1 MRIDDCIF
9 DLYGTLVDI
18 RTDEEKPELWENLYL
33 NYHKKGLTFDST
45 QLKLEYEKLVKEE
58 ILRMK
63 REGQKREEEAWGRS
77 QKAEKEEAQ
86 GLSQKTEKEEA
97 CSQSQKTEKE
107 EARYLSRVSEY
118 DPEIDLTRVF
128 AQLFEESKP
137 TDPLIWD
144 FGRYFRELSIEKLSL
159 YPEARAMLL
168 AIRAAGKRVW
178 LLTNAQRVFTGPEL
192 QKLGIDDCFNGIY
205 ISSDYDCKKPD
216 PRFFNILLKEQGID
230 PAHAIM
236 IGNDGNCDIAGA
248 RQVGLHTLYLHSETS
263 PKGDDPVA
271 DYKLSEPDMKMVK
284 KILLEENGLR

>member
-1 MRIDDCIF
+1 MQGKSWLAEEIMATWNNTMRIDDCIF

-63 REGQKREEEAWGRS
+63 QE
-77 QKAEKEEAQ
+77 
-86 GLSQKTEKEEA
+86 SQKTEKEEA
-97 CSQSQKTEKE
+97 WCLSQISG
-107 EARYLSRVSEY
+107 Y

-128 AQLFEESKP
+128 AQLFEGSKP
-137 TDPLIWD
+137 TDSLIWD
-144 FGRYFRELSIEKLSL
+144 FGRCFRELSIEKLSL
-159 YPEARAMLL
+159 YPEAREMLL
-168 AIRAAGKRVW
+168 ALRAAGKRVW
-178 LLTNAQRVFTGPEL
+178 LLSNAQQVFTGPEL

-205 ISSDYDCKKPD
+205 ISSDYGCKKPD

-236 IGNDGNCDIAGA
+236 IGNDGSCDIAGA

>member
-168 AIRAAGKRVW
+168 ATPKAGHR
-178 LLTNAQRVFTGPEL
+178 
-192 QKLGIDDCFNGIY
+192 
-205 ISSDYDCKKPD
+205 
-216 PRFFNILLKEQGID
+216 
-230 PAHAIM
+230 
-236 IGNDGNCDIAGA
+236 
-248 RQVGLHTLYLHSETS
+248 
-263 PKGDDPVA
+263 
-271 DYKLSEPDMKMVK
+271 
-284 KILLEENGLR
+284 

>member
-1 MRIDDCIF
+1 MLARKDDCIF

-168 AIRAAGKRVW
+168 A
-178 LLTNAQRVFTGPEL
+178 
-192 QKLGIDDCFNGIY
+192 NGIY
-205 ISSDYDCKKPD
+205 ISSDYGCKKPD

>member
-168 AIRAAGKRVW
+168 AIRAAGKGYGFCPMPSGYSQDLNSKSW
-178 LLTNAQRVFTGPEL
+178 ASMIALTAS
-192 QKLGIDDCFNGIY
+192 
-205 ISSDYDCKKPD
+205 ISP
-216 PRFFNILLKEQGID
+216 PITTARNQILDFSIS
-230 PAHAIM
+230 
-236 IGNDGNCDIAGA
+236 
-248 RQVGLHTLYLHSETS
+248 Y
-263 PKGDDPVA
+263 
-271 DYKLSEPDMKMVK
+271 
-284 KILLEENGLR
+284 

>member
-77 QKAEKEEAQ
+77 QNAK
-86 GLSQKTEKEEA
+86 
-97 CSQSQKTEKE
+97 KE

-144 FGRYFRELSIEKLSL
+144 FGRCFRELSIEKLSL

-178 LLTNAQRVFTGPEL
+178 LLSNAQRVFTGPEL
-192 QKLGIDDCFNGIY
+192 QKLGIDVCFNGIY
-205 ISSDYDCKKPD
+205 ISSDYGCKKPD

>member
-77 QKAEKEEAQ
+77 QKAEKEEA
-86 GLSQKTEKEEA
+86 
-97 CSQSQKTEKE
+97 
-107 EARYLSRVSEY
+107 RYLSRVSEY

-144 FGRYFRELSIEKLSL
+144 FGRYFRGLLHLGWVRIPTSL
-159 YPEARAMLL
+159 
-168 AIRAAGKRVW
+168 
-178 LLTNAQRVFTGPEL
+178 
-192 QKLGIDDCFNGIY
+192 
-205 ISSDYDCKKPD
+205 
-216 PRFFNILLKEQGID
+216 
-230 PAHAIM
+230 
-236 IGNDGNCDIAGA
+236 
-248 RQVGLHTLYLHSETS
+248 
-263 PKGDDPVA
+263 
-271 DYKLSEPDMKMVK
+271 
-284 KILLEENGLR
+284 

>member
-97 CSQSQKTEKE
+97 S
-107 EARYLSRVSEY
+107 
-118 DPEIDLTRVF
+118 
-128 AQLFEESKP
+128 
-137 TDPLIWD
+137 
-144 FGRYFRELSIEKLSL
+144 G
-159 YPEARAMLL
+159 
-168 AIRAAGKRVW
+168 IRIR
-178 LLTNAQRVFTGPEL
+178 
-192 QKLGIDDCFNGIY
+192 
-205 ISSDYDCKKPD
+205 S
-216 PRFFNILLKEQGID
+216 
-230 PAHAIM
+230 
-236 IGNDGNCDIAGA
+236 
-248 RQVGLHTLYLHSETS
+248 
-263 PKGDDPVA
+263 
-271 DYKLSEPDMKMVK
+271 
-284 KILLEENGLR
+284 

>member
-178 LLTNAQRVFTGPEL
+178 LLSNAQRVFTGPEPPITTARNQIL
-192 QKLGIDDCFNGIY
+192 DFS
-205 ISSDYDCKKPD
+205 ISY
-216 PRFFNILLKEQGID
+216 
-230 PAHAIM
+230 
-236 IGNDGNCDIAGA
+236 
-248 RQVGLHTLYLHSETS
+248 
-263 PKGDDPVA
+263 
-271 DYKLSEPDMKMVK
+271 
-284 KILLEENGLR
+284 